1 LNVAT
6 YRGIV
11 RQRVGK
17 LARLFDALKI
27 DSSAIQADREVKRP
41 LRIGLRNEI
50 IQFSLVGNGAAL
62 NLFDNGMEWSLSGIG
77 FRFLCHVIPLS

>member
-1 LNVAT
+1 MGALALKPLGRGRRAHLNVAT

-27 DSSAIQADREVKRP
+27 DSSAIETDREVKRL

-50 IQFSLVGNGAAL
+50 I
-62 NLFDNGMEWSLSGIG
+62 
-77 FRFLCHVIPLS
+77 